1 MRIAIGIATVG
12 RPDVLLKVVDR
23 LSHQTRKPDLTVV
36 CSVSPA
42 DVANVADSKVH
53 PEVIFSPRGLCVQR
67 NHILDCIDGR
77 ADVVIFFDDDFVPAD
92 DYLEEVAKAFSSDE
106 ALVGLTG
113 DLAAD
118 GINIGSIDF
127 DDAVAELSE
136 LGHNPGKLRPRKA
149 LYGCNMA
156 IRLSAAKGM
165 RFDENL
171 PQYAWLEDIDFTF
184 QLGRRGRLA
193 SGPMIT
199 GIHLGHRGARQPGKK
214 LGYSQIANVAYL
226 YRKGTMQPGLGVRL
240 VIQNFASNL
249 AKSIVQDPDIDRR
262 GRLTGNL
269 IALGDLGRGK
279 IDPGRISQW

>member
-1 MRIAIGIATVG
+1 MRIGIGIATIG
-12 RPDVLLKVVDR
+12 RPDVLKKVVDH
-23 LSHQTRKPDLTVV
+23 LSHQSRKPDLTVV

-42 DVANVADSKVH
+42 DVANVAASKIH
-53 PEVIFSPRGLCVQR
+53 PEVIFSPKGLCVQR
-67 NHILDCIDGR
+67 NRILDCIAGR

-92 DYLEEVAKAFSSDE
+92 DYLEQVEEAFSSD
-106 ALVGLTG
+106 ASLVGLTG

-127 DDAVAELSE
+127 EDAVAELSE
-136 LGHNPGKLRPRKA
+136 LVPRPGNLRPRKA

-156 IRLSAAKGM
+156 IRLSAAEGM

-171 PQYAWLEDIDFTF
+171 PQYAWLEDIDFTY
-184 QLGRRGRLA
+184 QLGRRGNLA

-226 YRKGTMQPGLGVRL
+226 YRKGTMQPALGVRL
-240 VIQNFASNL
+240 VIQNLASNL
-249 AKSIVQDPDIDRR
+249 AKSVLHDPDIDRR

>member
-36 CSVSPA
+36 CSVSLA

-53 PEVIFSPRGLCVQR
+53 PEVVFSPRGLCVQR
-67 NHILDCIDGR
+67 NRILDCIDGR

-92 DYLEEVAKAFSSDE
+92 DYLEEVAKALASDE

-127 DDAVAELSE
+127 DDAVAALSK

-171 PQYAWLEDIDFTF
+171 PQYAWLEDIDFTY
-184 QLGRRGRLA
+184 QLGRRGKLA

-249 AKSIVQDPDIDRR
+249 AKSFVHDPDIDRR
-262 GRLTGNL
+262 GRLIGNL

>member
-1 MRIAIGIATVG
+1 MRIGIGIATIG
-12 RPDVLLKVVDR
+12 RPDVLKDVVDH
-23 LSHQTRKPDLTVV
+23 LFHQTRKPDLTVI

-42 DVANVADSKVH
+42 DVANVAESKMH

-67 NHILDCIDGR
+67 NRILDCIAGR

-92 DYLEEVAKAFSSDE
+92 DYLEQVEKAFSSD
-106 ALVGLTG
+106 ASLVGLTG

-127 DDAVAELSE
+127 EDAVAELSE
-136 LGHNPGKLRPRKA
+136 FVPRPGHLRPRKA

-156 IRLSAAKGM
+156 IRLSAAEGM

-171 PQYAWLEDIDFTF
+171 PQYAWLEDIDFTY
-184 QLGRRGRLA
+184 QLGRRGNLA

-226 YRKGTMQPGLGVRL
+226 YRKGTMQPALGVRL
-240 VIQNFASNL
+240 VFQNVVSNL
-249 AKSIVQDPDIDRR
+249 AKSVLHDPDIDRR
-262 GRLTGNL
+262 GRLAGNL